1 MFDKKEWVE
10 KQWPSTI
17 FRDPRVHKRALK
29 VADAFLQ
36 FPDRS
41 IPKRF
46 PGWGDVKGCYR
57 FLNRSDMDHSLL
69 QTTHYENTLL
79 EASRASEKVLFL
91 QDTSQLQ
98 YREHERTSGLGA
110 TSDNYGQGIMFHSC
124 LAVKNE
130 SGHRK
135 VIGLACQKAW
145 IRKETEKRSSE
156 GDIWK
161 EMIES
166 IGRPPEGQTWIT
178 VGDRGSDI
186 FTFIEGLRDLN
197 WGCVIRTAQDRKI
210 RVNGEIKKLKSHMR
224 SLPIRGRMQHEV
236 RARPGV
242 AKHELELQVSWEE
255 AEILPPSDT
264 KGKTSIKGTYVRVWD
279 SVDPRIEWILFTF
292 TQIKT
297 VADALEVARIYTERW
312 VIEEY
317 HKCLKTGC
325 KIEEAQLTT
334 GDGLLVLL
342 GVLGVIATQL
352 LQLRDISRSK
362 PEALAEKHV
371 EKIKINLVRK
381 FYKLQTEITI
391 KEFWRRVAMLG
402 GFLGRKS
409 DGDPGWQTL
418 WYGWLR
424 LLDMQRGAELVN
436 ENFS

>member
-17 FRDPRVHKRALK
+17 FKDPRVHKRALK

-46 PGWGDVKGCYR
+46 PRWGDVKGCYR
-57 FLNRSDMDHSLL
+57 FLDRSDMDHQLL
-69 QTTHYENTLL
+69 QATHYQNTLQ
-79 EASRASEKVLFL
+79 EAIQASEKVLFL

-98 YREHERTSGLGA
+98 YREHEWTSGLGT

-130 SGHRK
+130 AGHRQ

-145 IRKETEKRSSE
+145 IRKDDEIQPSE
-156 GDIWK
+156 GDVWK

-166 IGRPPEGQTWIT
+166 IGRPPDGRIWIT

-186 FTFIEGLRDLN
+186 FTFIEALRALN
-197 WGCVIRTAQDRKI
+197 WDCVIRTAQDRKI

-224 SLPIRGRMQHEV
+224 SLPTRAYMQHEA

-242 AKHELELQVSWEE
+242 TKHELELQVSWEE
-255 AEILPPSDT
+255 AEIFPPSDT
-264 KGKTSIKGTYVRVWD
+264 KGKEPVKGTYVRVWD
-279 SVDPRIEWILFTF
+279 TVDPSIEWILFTF
-292 TQIKT
+292 ALIKT
-297 VADALEVARIYTERW
+297 AEDALEVVRMYTERW
-312 VIEEY
+312 IIEEY

-325 KIEEAQLTT
+325 KIEEAQLKT
-334 GDGLLVLL
+334 GDRLMVLL

-352 LQLRDISRSK
+352 LQLRDMSRIK
-362 PEALAEKHV
+362 PEEPAEKQV
-371 EKIKINLVRK
+371 EKIKIDLVRRI
-381 FYKLQTEITI
+381 YKLQAEITI

-424 LLDMQRGAELVN
+424 LLDMQRGAELLI
-436 ENFS
+436 EKCF